1 MLCAPGPLQKQE
13 AGQCRSQQKGI
24 CQEGGLPP
32 KPAGD
37 ETGTYPAQ
45 EGPEHGSRGIDG
57 HGPLQGLLPAVQGDV
72 RHQGQQDGR
81 DQQPGQGAQGQQ
93 LPEGRRKRGCQQD
106 KSAQGCGQLQK
117 TAGTA
122 QVGDIAIADRR
133 QPQRQDCQRHKQ
145 TGRLAADPEML
156 LDDRQQRLG
165 TIKSGKGRKGRP
177 EQDKEFHLAQ
187 AGGR

>member
-1 MLCAPGPLQKQE
+1 M
-13 AGQCRSQQKGI
+13 
-24 CQEGGLPP
+24 
-32 KPAGD
+32 
-37 ETGTYPAQ
+37 
-45 EGPEHGSRGIDG
+45 
-57 HGPLQGLLPAVQGDV
+57 

-106 KSAQGCGQLQK
+106 KSAQSCGQLQK

-122 QVGDIAIADRR
+122 QVEDIAIADRR
-133 QPQRQDCQRHKQ
+133 QPQRQDCQRHEQ

>member
-1 MLCAPGPLQKQE
+1 MREDAQGADEHEQQQARLAQHPNRWAGGENVMLCAPGPLQKQE
-13 AGQCRSQQKGI
+13 AGQCGSQQKGI

-45 EGPEHGSRGIDG
+45 EGPEHGGRGIDD

-93 LPEGRRKRGCQQD
+93 LPEGRRKQGCQQD
-106 KSAQGCGQLQK
+106 KSARAVVSCK
-117 TAGTA
+117 
-122 QVGDIAIADRR
+122 RR
-133 QPQRQDCQRHKQ
+133 RVLH
-145 TGRLAADPEML
+145 RL
-156 LDDRQQRLG
+156 R
-165 TIKSGKGRKGRP
+165 I
-177 EQDKEFHLAQ
+177 
-187 AGGR
+187 